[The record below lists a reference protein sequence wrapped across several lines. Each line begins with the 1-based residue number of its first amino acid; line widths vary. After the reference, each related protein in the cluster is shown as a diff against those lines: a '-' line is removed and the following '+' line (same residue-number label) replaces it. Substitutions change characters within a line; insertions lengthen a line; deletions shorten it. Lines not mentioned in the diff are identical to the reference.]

1 MCLPLSPGLHF
12 PVVRN
17 KVQPTLSSFPPL
29 GIRALSH
36 EIANPILEDP
46 GASLPLVGWTAK
58 HAPHH
63 DSRVLIAWGEN

>member
-1 MCLPLSPGLHF
+1 MCLPLCPGIHF

-17 KVQPTLSSFPPL
+17 KVQPTLSSFPPA

-36 EIANPILEDP
+36 EMANPILRTLAP
-46 GASLPLVGWTAK
+46 PVGRTAK
-58 HAPHH
+58 HAPHL